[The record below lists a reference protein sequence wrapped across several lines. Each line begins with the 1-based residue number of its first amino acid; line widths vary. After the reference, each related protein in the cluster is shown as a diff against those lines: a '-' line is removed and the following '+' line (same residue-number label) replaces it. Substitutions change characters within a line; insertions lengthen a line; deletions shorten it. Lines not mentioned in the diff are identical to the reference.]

1 MGMSNN
7 VGKFPAKNDGRDPVQ
22 REYPAKDFPKSGHG
36 VTKNA
41 GLNASELPKELPKS
55 GVSK

>member
-1 MGMSNN
+1 MSNN

-41 GLNASELPKELPKS
+41 GLNASELPKDLPKS